1 MRRHPALAQL
11 SRDHHQAL
19 FIAQRLNRADA
30 SSAHQA
36 ADAFREYWRDH
47 GRLHFV
53 AEEDVLLPALAP
65 ADGEERPEVVRTL
78 VEHTAIRRAALEL
91 AGEAAPAPERLH
103 ALGRL
108 LHDHVRF
115 EEREL
120 FVLLE
125 AELDE
130 SELTLL
136 GERVDRAERGEHPV

>member
-1 MRRHPALAQL
+1 MRRHPAQAEL
-11 SRDHHQAL
+11 SRDNHKAL
-19 FIAQRLNRADA
+19 FVAQRLNRSDA
-30 SSAHQA
+30 SSAQEA
-36 ADAFREYWRDH
+36 ADVFREFWRDH

-65 ADGEERPEVVRTL
+65 AEGEERPEVVRTL

-91 AGEAAPAPERLH
+91 AGEAAPAPEQLH

-120 FVLLE
+120 FALLE

-130 SELTLL
+130 AALTLL
-136 GERVDRAERGEHPV
+136 GERVERAERGEHPV

>member
-19 FIAQRLNRADA
+19 FVAQRLNRADA
-30 SSAHQA
+30 SSAHEA
-36 ADAFREYWRDH
+36 ADAFREFWRDN

-53 AEEDVLLPALAP
+53 VEEDLLLPALAP

-91 AGEAAPAPERLH
+91 AGESPAAEHLH

-115 EEREL
+115 EERVL
-120 FVLLE
+120 FALLE
-125 AELDE
+125 AELDDAQ
-130 SELTLL
+130 LTLL
-136 GERVDRAERGEHPV
+136 GERVERAERGEHPV

>member
-30 SSAHQA
+30 SSAQAA
-36 ADAFREYWRDH
+36 ADAFREFWRDH

-53 AEEDVLLPALAP
+53 VEEDLLLPALAP
-65 ADGEERPEVVRTL
+65 AGGEERPEVVRTL
-78 VEHTAIRRAALEL
+78 VEHTAIRRGALEL
-91 AGEAAPAPERLH
+91 ADDPAPAPERLH
-103 ALGRL
+103 VLGRL

-125 AELDE
+125 NELDDAA
-130 SELTLL
+130 LTLL
-136 GERVDRAERGEHPV
+136 GERVERGERGEHPV